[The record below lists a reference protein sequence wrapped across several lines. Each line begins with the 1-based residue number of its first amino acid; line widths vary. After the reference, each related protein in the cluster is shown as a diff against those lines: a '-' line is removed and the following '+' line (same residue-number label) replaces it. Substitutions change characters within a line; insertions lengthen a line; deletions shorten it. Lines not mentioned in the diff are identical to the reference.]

1 MLYSRFLPPPSAPPL
16 LPPPFPSPPS
26 CSYSSSSSSS
36 CSSPS
41 SSSSYSTFP
50 LALLPSLLPPS
61 LVLLFFLL
69 IPFLFP
75 FPLPSPPLPAPPPH
89 HHHPP
94 LVCYVMQC
102 DVMLW
107 LFTIWLKLCY
117 ILVDWIMCLLI
128 EFCVCWIL
136 CLLIEICVSWLL
148 LTVMKMGL
156 YVSGTFQQRV
166 CASST
171 NWRLRPSL
179 VLKRLRQT
187 WRRAKNWK
195 TNGRHL
201 ERYIRVFKCRALC
214 FYYDIEHFIALIS
227 QSLQ

>member
-61 LVLLFFLL
+61 LFLLFFLL

-128 EFCVCWIL
+128 EFCVCWLNFVSVDWNL
-136 CLLIEICVSWLL
+136 CLLVAADSHEDGSVRFWDVSTTSMRLIYK
-148 LTVMKMGL
+148 LTTSAIFGFE
-156 YVSGTFQQRV
+156 T
-166 CASST
+166 
-171 NWRLRPSL
+171 P
-179 VLKRLRQT
+179 QT
-187 WRRAKNWK
+187 DLTKSQE
-195 TNGRHL
+195 L
-201 ERYIRVFKCRALC
+201 EDEWPPFRKVHKGF
-214 FYYDIEHFIALIS
+214 
-227 QSLQ
+227 